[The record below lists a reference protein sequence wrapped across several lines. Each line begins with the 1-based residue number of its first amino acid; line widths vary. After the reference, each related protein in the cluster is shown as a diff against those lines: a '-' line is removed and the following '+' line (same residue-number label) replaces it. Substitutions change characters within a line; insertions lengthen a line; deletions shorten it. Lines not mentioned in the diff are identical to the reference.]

1 MRSGNQLWLPWAEA
15 AHRMDRRAIDPDLR
29 KDELMS
35 TIAGLSMTSYRPRF
49 TGEARVSH
57 HPLGRRTGCFD
68 SIRWRRVVP
77 WSGIRAEALAVLITA
92 SEPQFIHLL
101 NGDMMPALLR
111 FVIGIRVNIS
121 KLVCTKKLPVNSNYC
136 YNVVKPLLYL
146 LQMVCS
152 NINLLV
158 LVCIFKKGPYP

>member
-1 MRSGNQLWLPWAEA
+1 MRHVFMFCTGLPVVHALSALSGCSQVPLFLKSF
-15 AHRMDRRAIDPDLR
+15 ITFLLFILILFTF
-29 KDELMS
+29 K
-35 TIAGLSMTSYRPRF
+35 GPRWI
-49 TGEARVSH
+49 
-57 HPLGRRTGCFD
+57 GCFD